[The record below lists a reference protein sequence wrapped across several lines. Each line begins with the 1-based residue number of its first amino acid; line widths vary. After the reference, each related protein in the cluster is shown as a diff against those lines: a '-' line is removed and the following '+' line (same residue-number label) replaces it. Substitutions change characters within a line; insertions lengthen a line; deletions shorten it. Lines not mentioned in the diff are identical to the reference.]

1 MYDSKSLVRAVRGPV
16 GSGKSTAMAAELFR
30 RAAEQTP
37 GEDGIR
43 RTRFVVTRNTLPQL
57 RTTCLE
63 TIRQMFRPI
72 MKYKVSTGTITFDV
86 GDIHSE
92 WVLMSLDTEENISK
106 LLSFEITGA
115 WASEFREID
124 PEIIRA
130 IISRCGRY
138 PSKIDGG
145 PSWHGL
151 VMETNS
157 FSEDSPWYELLELDR
172 PSNWGYWV
180 QPGGREATAENVE
193 NLPDTYYQD
202 LVDSNSPEWVE
213 QYIDNKITASLA
225 GSAVFKRSFIPDFHT
240 ASKLRANGELPLII
254 GMDTG
259 RHPAAV
265 VGQLD
270 PRGRLLVL
278 AEATAEGM
286 GMENFINQ
294 ILRPLLAERWGA
306 PKCFAIIDPAG
317 RVRSQI
323 GEESVLQAINRL
335 GLSAKLANTNAIE
348 PRLRAVEKWFNKQI
362 DGKSAILIDSD
373 QCPLLL
379 RSLKHDYR
387 YKRHKTTKALEEVPE
402 KSHPWSDLADA
413 LQYLCLGIGTSL
425 AARELT
431 PDNFE
436 KPRELT
442 AAAWT

>member
-1 MYDSKSLVRAVRGPV
+1 M
-16 GSGKSTAMAAELFR
+16 ELFR
-30 RAAEQTP
+30 RAMQQRP

-63 TIRQMFRPI
+63 TIRQLVRPI
-72 MKYKVSTGTITFDV
+72 MKYKVSTGTITLEFNDV
-86 GDIHSE
+86 HSE
-92 WVLMSLDTEENISK
+92 FVLMSLDTEENISK

-145 PSWHGL
+145 PSWHGV

-157 FSEDSPWYELLELDR
+157 FSEDSPWFELLELER
-172 PSNWGYWV
+172 PGNWGYWV
-180 QPGGREATAENVE
+180 QPGGREPGAENVE

-240 ASKLRANGELPLII
+240 TSGLRANGMLPLII
-254 GMDTG
+254 GLDTG
-259 RHPAAV
+259 RHPAAII
-265 VGQLD
+265 GQLD

-278 AEATAEGM
+278 AEACDEGT

-294 ILRPLLAERWGA
+294 TLKPLVASRWGA
-306 PKCFAIIDPAG
+306 IKCFAVIDPAG
-317 RVRSQI
+317 KQRSQI

-348 PRLRAVEKWFNKQI
+348 PRLRAVEKWFNKSI
-362 DGKSAILIDSD
+362 DGKAAILIDSD
-373 QCPLLL
+373 HCPNLL
-379 RSLKHDYR
+379 RALRHDYR
-387 YKRHKTTKALEEVPE
+387 YKRHKTSKALDEIPD
-402 KSHPWSDLADA
+402 KNHPWSDLADA
-413 LQYLCLGIGTSL
+413 LQYLCLGIGTSI
-425 AARELT
+425 AARELSAQ
-431 PDNFE
+431 E
-436 KPRELT
+436 REPPKIIT
-442 AAAWT
+442 AGAWT